1 MPNDN
6 TCGGISKKTC
16 IGLIQQPLSLKFS
29 TALPS
34 DFKKNLLYTEAMLAY
49 FKDKHTVAIDPISV
63 LTILAIFGVLYF
75 LFMIKQIV
83 ILLIL
88 AFILTVALNPL
99 VVILQRKLKT
109 PKPVAI
115 ALSYIFLF
123 LVIISFIGLIVPPLA
138 SQFLG
143 FVTKLDLPGLNGYV
157 KEIDFTLREVSELV
171 QQMGESAG
179 VAFRIVTSTFNSIFS
194 FVTLLMVSFYL
205 MLERDGLHKKMHWF
219 TSDKQIVARVEKFIN
234 EAEEQLGGWVR
245 GQLLLM
251 LVVGITTFIGLTIL
265 RIPYALPL
273 ALAAGLL
280 EILPNLGPTIA
291 AVPAI
296 AIAYLSFGPV
306 SALIVL
312 IFYIVI
318 QQLENHI
325 LVPKIMAANAHVN
338 PLVAIVTILIGFEI
352 GSVVGALLAIPIYI
366 VLRLLYSTFLSL
378 KK

>member
-1 MPNDN
+1 
-6 TCGGISKKTC
+6 
-16 IGLIQQPLSLKFS
+16 
-29 TALPS
+29 
-34 DFKKNLLYTEAMLAY
+34 MLAY
-49 FKDKHTVAIDPISV
+49 FKDKHTVALDPVSV
-63 LTILAIFGVLYF
+63 LTILVIFGILYF
-75 LFMIKQIV
+75 LFLIKQIL

-99 VVILQRKLKT
+99 VVILQKKLKT

-115 ALSYIFLF
+115 ALSYAFLF
-123 LVIISFIGLIVPPLA
+123 LVIVSFIGLIVPPLA

-143 FVTKLDLPGLNGYV
+143 FVNKLDLPGLNGYV
-157 KEIDFTLREVSELV
+157 SEIDFTLREVSQLV
-171 QQMGESAG
+171 QEMGESAG
-179 VAFRIVTSTFNSIFS
+179 VAFRIVTSTFSSIFS

-205 MLERDGLHKKMHWF
+205 MLERDGLHRKFHWF
-219 TSDKQIVARVEKFIN
+219 TSDKTIVARVERFIN

-251 LVVGITTFIGLTIL
+251 LVVGIATFIGLTIL

>member
-1 MPNDN
+1 
-6 TCGGISKKTC
+6 
-16 IGLIQQPLSLKFS
+16 
-29 TALPS
+29 
-34 DFKKNLLYTEAMLAY
+34 MLAY